1 MGPVEETTAV
11 SMHVKTFEQYLRVDI
26 KCPTKEARKIFTKNL
41 DKKFRAM
48 TVRSAFVRKGDLY
61 KALGIPKDKQKEDKK
76 K

>member
-11 SMHVKTFEQYLRVDI
+11 SMQVKTFEQYLRVDI
-26 KCPTKEARKIFTKNL
+26 KCPTREARKIFTKNL